1 MIPVFFHFQ
10 QVSLPWGWGEDQMPL
25 KRPDGRWGIIKI
37 NVINELSLRV
47 SAGGSA
53 PELMGAF
60 SETTGHFFLQYGMP
74 HKPER
79 ASPHHERKEWVLYG
93 KGMGRHYC
101 E

>member
-1 MIPVFFHFQ
+1 MSCHC
-10 QVSLPWGWGEDQMPL
+10 SYPL
-25 KRPDGRWGIIKI
+25 AAVRQSSWACSR
-37 NVINELSLRV
+37 RRR
-47 SAGGSA
+47 A
-53 PELMGAF
+53 P
-60 SETTGHFFLQYGMP
+60 SFLQYGMP

>member
-1 MIPVFFHFQ
+1 MIPVFSHFR

-25 KRPDGRWGIIKI
+25 KRPDGRWIIIKT
-37 NVINELSLRV
+37 NVINELHWRQCARAHGCFL
-47 SAGGSA
+47 GDDGA
-53 PELMGAF
+53 P
-60 SETTGHFFLQYGMP
+60 SFLQYGMP